1 MGRVTAMIGA
11 LALVVAACSGSVAPT
26 ATPAPVTPGLTA
38 TPAPVTPAPTTTPL
52 VLPAAL
58 TWDGATCTYA
68 GPSVVPRGSVVSFT
82 LSNDPA
88 LTGAKRA
95 ELLIGP
101 ALAGTTWEQVVAYA
115 NTHKASEPAPWA
127 YMPDG
132 VGIMESAILS
142 PDQAAHGGSLPM
154 AMTRSI
160 YFVMCAVG
168 PDPDKAY
175 PAIMLKVLD
184 S

>member
-11 LALVVAACSGSVAPT
+11 LALVVAACSGSAAPAATPTPAAPT
-26 ATPAPVTPGLTA
+26 PSATPAQ
-38 TPAPVTPAPTTTPL
+38 VTPAPSATPVAL
-52 VLPAAL
+52 SAAV
-58 TWDGATCTYA
+58 TFDGKTCTYV

-82 LSNDPA
+82 LSNNPA